1 MTALF
6 NRRRFL
12 QSSLTAGAVVTLAAT
27 DLAPNSQSSRAA
39 PSAGDEFTNPRVD
52 PGRVRWHA
60 NFAAACEASR
70 VSGKPVL
77 LFHMMGRLDERFC

>member
-1 MTALF
+1 MTASF

-12 QSSLTAGAVVTLAAT
+12 QSSLTAGAVATLAVT

-39 PSAGDEFTNPRVD
+39 PSAGDEFTNPRTQ

-60 NFAAACEASR
+60 DFAAACAAGR
-70 VSGKPVL
+70 TSGKPVL
-77 LFHMMGRLDERFC
+77 LFHMMGRLDEKFC